1 MVSRRF
7 GRQPFQRRLQ
17 KSFGPNCV
25 MSLHMLH
32 PTLGQDASMPKIFP
46 KSIIH
51 ASLHLD
57 IFWQRFAK
65 DLQEIMQ
72 YDLCKYLLSDGIQT
86 VILKEIFFKSSTWGG
101 GDTPKLGRLE
111 VSRFEKLQ
119 VVIFPVLFKFS
130 SSKKRRL
137 VLKRA
142 NFKKSIFLVF
152 SVRKNE
158 SKFEL

>member
-1 MVSRRF
+1 MDGNNAIGNHFLFEKKTTSKTF
-7 GRQPFQRRLQ
+7 
-17 KSFGPNCV
+17 SSHCV
-25 MSLHMLH
+25 MSLHMLR

-86 VILKEIFFKSSTWGG
+86 VILKEIFFTPSTWGRRG
-101 GDTPKLGRLE
+101 HPKTRKARISFFIQCTKMQLIT
-111 VSRFEKLQ
+111 LQ
-119 VVIFPVLFKFS
+119 KFNIHTCFS
-130 SSKKRRL
+130 Q
-137 VLKRA
+137 
-142 NFKKSIFLVF
+142 FLWFF
-152 SVRKNE
+152 SYRC
-158 SKFEL
+158 

>member
-1 MVSRRF
+1 
-7 GRQPFQRRLQ
+7 
-17 KSFGPNCV
+17 
-25 MSLHMLH
+25 MSLHMLR

-86 VILKEIFFKSSTWGG
+86 VILKREFSLRQVRGGG
-101 GDTPKLGRLE
+101 GDTPKLGRLP

-119 VVIFPVLFKFS
+119 EVIFPVLFQYT
-130 SSKKRRL
+130 SSK
-137 VLKRA
+137 
-142 NFKKSIFLVF
+142 NFNNLAVFLYIMDLGKILGIDAF
-152 SVRKNE
+152 SPIVGRNMGK
-158 SKFEL
+158 LIT

>member
-1 MVSRRF
+1 
-7 GRQPFQRRLQ
+7 
-17 KSFGPNCV
+17 
-25 MSLHMLH
+25 MSLHMLR

-86 VILKEIFFKSSTWGG
+86 VILKREFSLRQVRRGG
-101 GDTPKLGRLE
+101 GDTPKLGRLA
-111 VSRFEKLQ
+111 VSQFEKLWI
-119 VVIFPVLFKFS
+119 VIFPVLFQYTSSRIFYNLAVLCYFWDLEKFALA
-130 SSKKRRL
+130 K
-137 VLKRA
+137 
-142 NFKKSIFLVF
+142 FLF
-152 SVRKNE
+152 YVRSNKIN
-158 SKFEL
+158 SP